1 MLDRDE
7 RLASK
12 LRLLIVGGGRD
23 RSSLEL
29 LADSLDISKVTE
41 FTGAV
46 PHAAVPD
53 YLNRLDIYVAA
64 SRLDSESF
72 GVAVLEASA
81 SSLPVI
87 VTDVGGLPEV
97 VEDGVTG
104 RIVPRDAPHA
114 LAKAIEEL
122 ILNEGLRKSMGLSG
136 LHRVLERYSWKD
148 SVSKMEEI
156 YEKVI

>member
-64 SRLDSESF
+64 SRLEYLNNLDTLSEDLKF
-72 GVAVLEASA
+72 VQKL
-81 SSLPVI
+81 I
-87 VTDVGGLPEV
+87 NGL
-97 VEDGVTG
+97 
-104 RIVPRDAPHA
+104 
-114 LAKAIEEL
+114 
-122 ILNEGLRKSMGLSG
+122 
-136 LHRVLERYSWKD
+136 
-148 SVSKMEEI
+148 I
-156 YEKVI
+156 YYLKK